1 MWSEQDIIGTLTFV
15 VLTGFI
21 DAFTRLVDL
30 EIDIP
35 AAAEPAPGVPVASAT
50 R

>member
-1 MWSEQDIIGTLTFV
+1 V

-35 AAAEPAPGVPVASAT
+35 SATEPAPPEPVAA